1 MEEGNSLLIDLTAKA
16 NPPQIEYKWTNPD
29 RLSVPEAGDAL
40 PGTRDGRR
48 NSAMLWR
55 HSNFSVLIHCSTAP
69 DNEGVSRAQN
79 VKNVMPIIVEV
90 FDMSKQMVHPK
101 ILGRQRQQNGTRE
114 CYL

>member
-55 HSNFSVLIHCSTAP
+55 HSNFSVLIHCCVHS
-69 DNEGVSRAQN
+69 SRQ
-79 VKNVMPIIVEV
+79 
-90 FDMSKQMVHPK
+90 
-101 ILGRQRQQNGTRE
+101 
-114 CYL
+114 